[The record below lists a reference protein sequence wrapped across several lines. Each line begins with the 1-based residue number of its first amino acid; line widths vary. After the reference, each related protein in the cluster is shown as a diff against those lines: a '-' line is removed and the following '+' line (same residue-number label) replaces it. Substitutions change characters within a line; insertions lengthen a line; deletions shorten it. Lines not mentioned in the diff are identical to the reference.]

1 MTRNRF
7 CALCVLCIT
16 VLCVGGACTSYKQQ
30 PVAFK
35 MPSAYA
41 NATQVAGATVA
52 ARAFDNAKQAKE
64 AFGFDIRDAGLYP
77 VQIIFDNTGKNSLR
91 IEPSQTFLVDGEGNL
106 WSVMD
111 SALAY
116 DRITKKTEMARIGKS
131 AAKTGFLG
139 AAAGGLLGGAIGIVT
154 GEDVL
159 SSAGKGA
166 ALGGAVGAT
175 AGGAKAAVSGSDARA
190 EVVGDL
196 RGKSLEN
203 KSVAPNSIA
212 HGFIFFPGEAK
223 GKQELR
229 LQIRVVETSDIQT
242 LRLPL

>member
-7 CALCVLCIT
+7 CVLCVICIT
-16 VLCVGGACTSYKQQ
+16 VFSIAGACTSYKQQ

-35 MPSAYA
+35 MPSAYV

-52 ARAFDNAKQAKE
+52 AKAFEDTKEAKE
-64 AFGFDIRDAGLYP
+64 AFGFDIRGAGLYP
-77 VQIIFDNTGKNSLR
+77 VQVIFDNTGKNSLQ

-106 WSVMD
+106 WSIMD
-111 SALAY
+111 SRLAY
-116 DRITKKTEMARIGKS
+116 DRITEKTEMARIGQS
-131 AAKTGFLG
+131 GAKTGFLG
-139 AAAGGLLGGAIGIVT
+139 AVAGGLLGGAIGIVT

-175 AGGAKAAVSGSDARA
+175 AGGAKAATSGHDARA
-190 EVVGDL
+190 EIVNDL

-203 KSVAPNSIA
+203 KSIAPNSIA

-229 LQIRVVETSDIQT
+229 LQLRVVETGDVQT

>member
-1 MTRNRF
+1 MIRNRF
-7 CALCVLCIT
+7 CVLCVICIT
-16 VLCVGGACTSYKQQ
+16 VFSIGGACTTYKQQ

-35 MPSAYA
+35 MPSAYS

-52 ARAFDNAKQAKE
+52 ARAFDDTKEAKE
-64 AFGFDIRDAGLYP
+64 AFGFDIRGAGLYP
-77 VQIIFDNTGKNSLR
+77 VQIIFDNTGKDSLQ

-106 WSVMD
+106 WSIMD
-111 SALAY
+111 SRLAY
-116 DRITKKTEMARIGKS
+116 DRITKKTEMSRIGKS
-131 AAKTGFLG
+131 GAKTGLLAG
-139 AAAGGLLGGAIGIVT
+139 AAGGLLGAAVGIVS
-154 GEDVL
+154 GKNVL
-159 SSAGKGA
+159 STAGKGA

-175 AGGAKAAVSGSDARA
+175 VGGAKAATSGADARA
-190 EVVGDL
+190 EVARDL

-203 KSVAPNSIA
+203 KAVAPGSIA

-229 LQIRVVETSDIQT
+229 LQIRVVETGDIQM